1 MNIVAKIRLSHWFLI
16 IYVIFIVITIFVPT
30 VKLDSA
36 VLTLFSVNSFL
47 YGFYVSP
54 IINYQKSRIDE
65 LHKLVRQE
73 TNCLFDIALNL
84 KPLKSKQK
92 EVYKKLI
99 SDYISYMN
107 AKEYGK
113 AEQAY
118 ESIITESLSNGDTA
132 ITAKLITNQQNRTM
146 INMWLNTPVYSNEWL
161 IILILFSVTTGL
173 ILVMDKPSSI
183 IVSIIT
189 AAICSGLTLLIISLL
204 KYSKLT
210 HKKAKTI
217 WTSAI
222 NLKKSGYHKIFEV

>member
-1 MNIVAKIRLSHWFLI
+1 MNIIAKVRLSHWFI
-16 IYVIFIVITIFVPT
+16 IIFILFIVTTIFMPT

-73 TNCLFDIALNL
+73 TNSLFDIAISL
-84 KPLKSKQK
+84 KPLKKSQK

-99 SDYISYMN
+99 SDYISYMST
-107 AKEYGK
+107 KEYGR

-118 ESIITESLSNGDTA
+118 EAIITESLSNGDTV
-132 ITAKLITNQQNRTM
+132 ITTKLIANQQNRTM

-161 IILILFSVTTGL
+161 IMLILFSVTTGL
-173 ILVMDKPSSI
+173 ILVMDKPSSL

-204 KYSKLT
+204 KYSNLT

-217 WTSAI
+217 WASAI
-222 NLKKSGYHKIFEV
+222 NLKKSEYHKIFEV